1 LIRAVAAGTRPA
13 GSSGEHDAARPTDA
27 DVDATLEAILGRTLA
42 QLEQSRAEVALAAE
56 IRTRLQAEIEQL
68 ERRLHDAEAE
78 RVDLIDKVDHR
89 DRILSQIFGS
99 RSWRWAQALRRTLRR
114 G

>member
-1 LIRAVAAGTRPA
+1 MAAGDSRA
-13 GSSGEHDAARPTDA
+13 GSAGEGATAEPARD
-27 DVDATLEAILGRTLA
+27 DVDAALESILGRTLA

-99 RSWRWAQALRRTLRR
+99 RSWRWAQALRRTLGRE
-114 G
+114 